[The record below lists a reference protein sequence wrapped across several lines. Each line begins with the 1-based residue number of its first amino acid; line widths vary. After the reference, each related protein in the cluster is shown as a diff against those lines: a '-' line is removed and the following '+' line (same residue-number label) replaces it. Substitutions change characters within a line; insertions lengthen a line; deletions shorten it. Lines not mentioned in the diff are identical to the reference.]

1 MVSEDDDD
9 DDECPVCFQKMILPT
24 AVPGCGHKF
33 CFLCIKGAAIREG
46 ETTCP
51 TCRGD
56 VSPSIFKMPVN
67 RGAALDMHDP
77 ESPSVT
83 LKLSRPTS
91 SGGTVYYFW
100 GGAPPLEPLSIPL
113 SLASHRYNR
122 HLKRINPAACN
133 VEPPSKKSVAQ
144 INSSES
150 PGEGASGIQKGLGD
164 DVEGKSDS
172 ELPQEEPERF
182 YWLYKGRGG
191 WWRFDPRL
199 EKDIEAG
206 RAVTLDSTD
215 LIICGYAYVLDFI
228 KMVQYRKETPTRT
241 REIKFVKVI
250 LFSKNVVFSLR

>member
-91 SGGTVYYFW
+91 SGD
-100 GGAPPLEPLSIPL
+100 
-113 SLASHRYNR
+113 R